1 MNALERLK
9 AKQKEYK
16 ALLRADGETAI
27 KALLKG
33 WFSEHPD
40 TYGVKWAQY
49 TPYFNDGDTCEFGVR
64 GVYAFSSKEAFDA
77 ENMWE
82 AGKEIYGQG
91 TLEALLESAEDV
103 LRAAFGDHAVVSAT
117 REAVTVEVYDH
128 E

>member
-9 AKQKEYK
+9 AKQKEYE

-27 KALLKG
+27 KDLLKG

-49 TPYFNDGDTCEFGVR
+49 TPYFNDNNPCEFGVW

-77 ENMWE
+77 EDMLE
-82 AGKEIYGQG
+82 EGEGIYGEG
-91 TLEALLESAEDV
+91 TLESILESADDV

-117 REAVTVEVYDH
+117 REAVTVEEYDH

>member
-9 AKQKEYK
+9 AKQKEYE

-27 KALLKG
+27 KDLLKG

-49 TPYFNDGDTCEFGVR
+49 TPYFNDGDPCEFGVR
-64 GVYAFSSKEAFDA
+64 GVYAFSSKEEFDA
-77 ENMWE
+77 EDMLE
-82 AGKEIYGQG
+82 EGEGIYGEG
-91 TLEALLESAEDV
+91 TLESILESADDV

-117 REAVTVEVYDH
+117 REAVTVEEYDH